1 MKKLI
6 LFFFLFCF
14 NMYSQNTIEEVRVV
28 KDDKQI
34 DDLFSEIG
42 SNELKLDILDILSQP
57 ALQITYEKINDPYSS
72 FGADVF
78 LNFNDTNTSRSL
90 SLIHI

>member
-6 LFFFLFCF
+6 LFFFLCYI
-14 NMYSQNTIEEVRVV
+14 NMYGQNTIEEVRIV

-42 SNELKLDILDILSQP
+42 SNELKLDI
-57 ALQITYEKINDPYSS
+57 
-72 FGADVF
+72 
-78 LNFNDTNTSRSL
+78 
-90 SLIHI
+90 

>member
-1 MKKLI
+1 MKKIVL
-6 LFFFLFCF
+6 LFFLCYF
-14 NMYSQNTIEEVRVV
+14 NMYGQNTIEEVRIV

-57 ALQITYEKINDPYSS
+57 ALQIT
-72 FGADVF
+72 
-78 LNFNDTNTSRSL
+78 
-90 SLIHI
+90 

>member
-6 LFFFLFCF
+6 LFFFLCCF
-14 NMYSQNTIEEVRVV
+14 SMYGQNTIEQVRVV

-34 DDLFSEIG
+34 DELFSKIG

-72 FGADVF
+72 FGCLLYTSDAADE
-78 LNFNDTNTSRSL
+78 
-90 SLIHI
+90 